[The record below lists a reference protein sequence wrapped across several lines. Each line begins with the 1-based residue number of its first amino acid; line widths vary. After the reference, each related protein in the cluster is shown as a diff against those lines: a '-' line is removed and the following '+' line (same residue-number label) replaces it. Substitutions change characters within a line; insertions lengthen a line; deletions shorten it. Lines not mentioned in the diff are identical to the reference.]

1 MSTLKKQFQRIA
13 HEYMRQHDVNYID
26 LHEVAEWAI
35 RTNRWEPQKSALI
48 SQCKELLGRALR
60 EEYFT
65 DSQGRRVRAMH
76 VIVKDKSGKQTSIWG
91 DMRTADRDHMAVSFQ
106 QRRRQIVGDCRQ
118 LKMDVDSY
126 NENYNKGRWIQMS
139 FDFTHDLEEDEIMRT
154 NRRTSASA
162 HSRPSSQSSVSHQ
175 SVGRAVVRLPDKK
188 EEIVG

>member
-13 HEYMRQHDVNYID
+13 HEYMRQHHVDYID

-48 SQCKELLGRALR
+48 RQCKELLGSALR

-76 VIVKDKSGKQTSIWG
+76 VIVKDRNGKQTSIWG
-91 DMRTADRDHMAVSFQ
+91 DMRTADRNHMALSFQ

-118 LKMDVDSY
+118 LKMDIDSF
-126 NENYNKGRWIQMS
+126 NENYNKGSWIQTS
-139 FDFTHDLEEDEIMRT
+139 FDFTHDLEEDEIVST
-154 NRRTSASA
+154 HRRSSTSGS
-162 HSRPSSQSSVSHQ
+162 SRPSSDSSAPQKQLTS
-175 SVGRAVVRLPDKK
+175 SLSISRP
-188 EEIVG
+188 